1 MNYFRSYKKGAAN
14 TQSKRSTKLS
24 HVRKCDIVFKP
35 AVIKNGIPVAVPD
48 IFLADGAASS
58 AIDRGH
64 SLSSLDSATGGGRLA
79 PQTEPRPDIY
89 KIVRKCLGQ
98 ALYQTEICFNEIAA
112 KAKHKIPPAHTINR
126 GRGQEVLY
134 TRNMKKAI

>member
-1 MNYFRSYKKGAAN
+1 MKMDLKPLIPELKKWDG
-14 TQSKRSTKLS
+14 KLP
-24 HVRKCDIVFKP
+24 KQ
-35 AVIKNGIPVAVPD
+35 A
-48 IFLADGAASS
+48 LY
-58 AIDRGH
+58 
-64 SLSSLDSATGGGRLA
+64 
-79 PQTEPRPDIY
+79 QTEPRPDIY

-112 KAKHKIPPAHTINR
+112 KAKHKIPPAQTINR

>member
-1 MNYFRSYKKGAAN
+1 MGLPAKTGF
-14 TQSKRSTKLS
+14 SKLFSELQK
-24 HVRKCDIVFKP
+24 
-35 AVIKNGIPVAVPD
+35 
-48 IFLADGAASS
+48 
-58 AIDRGH
+58 
-64 SLSSLDSATGGGRLA
+64 GGGKL
-79 PQTEPRPDIY
+79 P
-89 KIVRKCLGQ
+89 KQ